1 MGTLLGEVTAALNEA
16 PFDPDFWSRALESTA
31 RACGAASAQLLSFGP
46 CRFSPIVA
54 PGFSTADISAFVAL
68 EGADPAINH
77 GLRAVLSSPL
87 HAILTDADYITDRQ
101 RARDQLY
108 NEFFRKF
115 DGHYIASGTV
125 ARNGAAVCNLN
136 LFLPERTGGLDA
148 KARQTLKR
156 LLPRFTQALRITS
169 RLDSV
174 ATALAASAWDAHNDS
189 VMVCDADGAI
199 LHASRRAE
207 RLLVRYGLPG
217 HWLAGLDAASD
228 AQFRAAL
235 KKAVSPVGS
244 ESRHCVARLKNGR
257 SLVLDVVPL
266 PRTLSSAIP
275 NVLVL
280 LHEPGRPK
288 ELDHAR
294 LRSVFHL
301 TPAECAVADGLMR
314 RLSSM
319 EIARMRSVSIE
330 TVNTQ
335 VKALLAKT
343 NMTDRGKLTLL
354 LQDYTCSHP
363 SE

>member
-1 MGTLLGEVTAALNEA
+1 MGMLHGEVTAALNEA
-16 PFDPDFWSRALESTA
+16 PFDPAFWSRALESTA

-54 PGFSTADISAFVAL
+54 PGFSAADISTFVAL

-87 HAILTDADYITDRQ
+87 NAILTDADYITDRQ

-108 NEFFRKF
+108 NEFFRRF

-125 ARNGAAVCNLN
+125 ARSEVAVCNLN
-136 LFLPERTGGLDA
+136 LFLPEGTGGLNP
-148 KARQTLKR
+148 KARRTLR
-156 LLPRFTQALRITS
+156 SLLPRFTQALRIAS
-169 RLDSV
+169 RLETV
-174 ATALAASAWDAHNDS
+174 ATALAAGAWDAHNDA
-189 VMVCDADGAI
+189 VMVCDADGVVI
-199 LHASRRAE
+199 HASRKAE
-207 RLLVRYGLPG
+207 RLLERNGLSG
-217 HWLAGLDAASD
+217 HWLAELDAASNVELSI
-228 AQFRAAL
+228 AL
-235 KKAVSPVGS
+235 KTAASPVAP
-244 ESRHCVARLKNGR
+244 ESRHCVTRLANGKR
-257 SLVLDVVPL
+257 LAMDIVPL
-266 PRTLSSAIP
+266 PQALSRVMP

-280 LHEPGRPK
+280 LREPGLPAG
-288 ELDHAR
+288 LDHAR
-294 LRSVFHL
+294 LRSMFHL

-314 RLSSM
+314 RLSSA
-319 EIARMRSVSIE
+319 EIAHMRGVSIE

-343 NMTDRGKLTLL
+343 NMVDRGKLTLL